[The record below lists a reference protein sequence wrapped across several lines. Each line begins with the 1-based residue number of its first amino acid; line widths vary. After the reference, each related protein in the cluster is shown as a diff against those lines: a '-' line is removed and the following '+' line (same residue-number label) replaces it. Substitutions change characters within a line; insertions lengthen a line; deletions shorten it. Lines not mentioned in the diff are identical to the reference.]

1 MLILVTFQIYL
12 ITVAG
17 VTDYVQN
24 TTDHLDQL
32 WSNVT
37 LNAAEI
43 AQVEQQVITNVY
55 Q

>member
-24 TTDHLDQL
+24 TTEHLDKL
-32 WSNVT
+32 WSNIT

-43 AQVEQQVITNVY
+43 TQVQQQVKKGET
-55 Q
+55 